1 MRLLV
6 LSDLHLEHSPWSPDP
21 DVAAAAD
28 IIVLAGDIHA
38 HTHGLEWARE
48 QFPDKPVIYVAGN
61 HEFYDAH
68 LHAMSIQLRKAA
80 QELGIHYLDNDELV
94 LDGVRF
100 LGATLWTDFLLFGA
114 AHLGKALH
122 EAGNGITDF
131 SVIRFGSTGWYRPGQ
146 SVLLHR
152 VSRDFLAQHLA
163 VPFNGKTVVVT
174 HHVPTSQAIASKY
187 ARDILSAA
195 FASNLDGLVEQADLW
210 VAGHTHVAADVSVG
224 KCRVV
229 VNPRGYPGEASGWNP
244 RLLVDVESTT

>member
-6 LSDLHLEHSPWSPDP
+6 LSDLHLEHSQWAPDP

-28 IIVLAGDIHA
+28 VVILAGDIHA

-48 QFPDKPVIYVAGN
+48 QFSDKPVIYVAGN

-80 QELGIHYLDNDELV
+80 QELGVHYLDNDELV

-100 LGATLWTDFLLFGA
+100 LGATLWTDFLLHGA
-114 AHLGKALH
+114 ANLGNALH
-122 EAGNGITDF
+122 AAGDRITDF
-131 SVIRFGSTGWYRPGQ
+131 HSIRFGSVGWLRPGHT
-146 SVLLHR
+146 VLLHR
-152 VSRDFLAQHLA
+152 VSRDFLAQRLA
-163 VPFNGKTVVVT
+163 TPFDGKTVVVT
-174 HHVPTSQAIASKY
+174 HHVPTSRAIAPKY

-195 FASNLDGLVEQADLW
+195 FASNLDSLVELADVW
-210 VAGHTHVAADVSVG
+210 IAGHTHIAADVSVG

-244 RLLVDVESTT
+244 RLLIDLESST